1 MENGSKSIAPDDE
14 PVQVLRVGQPFEIEQ
29 VIDVVSSAAEN
40 LGEASDGYIK
50 DLEPIPPLKE
60 LRILWNKSITKF
72 LPVRR

>member
-1 MENGSKSIAPDDE
+1 MENGSKSMAPDDE

-29 VIDVVSSAAEN
+29 VIDVVSSAVES

-60 LRILWNKSITKF
+60 LSILWNKSITKL